1 MLPELFGGLSVAH
14 ARTLRVI
21 DPKLTNPTTFDWE
34 QSFALFRLISNRMRR
49 DARIGRHATIS
60 TSES

>member
-1 MLPELFGGLSVAH
+1 MLPELFGRLSVAN

-34 QSFALFRLISNRMRR
+34 QSFALCRLIF
-49 DARIGRHATIS
+49 
-60 TSES
+60 